1 MKTWD
6 AIVVGAGPAGC
17 AAAYDLAVRG
27 REVLLIDKADFPRQK
42 ACAGGLT
49 IKAAKALRY
58 SIESVVR
65 QKVDRILIEREP
77 GRTTTLA
84 QRSPCCF
91 MTVRQEFDDFCFR
104 QTVSAGARFR
114 RIRAINAIDQD
125 FSDVVLSVDGEMLR
139 ARFVVGADGV
149 HSRIRQL
156 IGMGSGWF
164 WRGFALEA
172 IVPHAGAS
180 AEDLAFD
187 FAPVRE
193 GYGWVFPKG
202 DHLNI
207 GLYSY
212 ADDEKI
218 DRVRLSAYVRSRSAT
233 ADADCIIGQYA
244 GFGAARHNP
253 LPGRVFLAGDAGGFV
268 DPLTGEGI
276 YFAIASG
283 QAAAAAIESNL
294 SSGERAHEEF
304 ARATAPIRAN
314 LAVATSAARWFY
326 RNLDLAYRLISMPLL
341 HKTALNAFANG
352 SDLSRLA
359 DRVRKM
365 LPDAV

>member
-1 MKTWD
+1 MKIWD

-49 IKAAKALRY
+49 IKAVKALRY
-58 SIESVVR
+58 SIEPVVR
-65 QKVDRILIEREP
+65 QKIDRIRIEREP
-77 GRTTTLA
+77 DRTTILGRRFT
-84 QRSPCCF
+84 CCL

-104 QTVSAGARFR
+104 QTVDVGAQFR
-114 RIRAINAIDQD
+114 RIRSIDTVDQS
-125 FSDVVLSVDGEMLR
+125 FTDVTLSVDGETLR
-139 ARFVVGADGV
+139 AKFVVGADGV

-156 IGMGSGWF
+156 TGMGSSWF

-172 IVPHAGAS
+172 IVPHAGAR
-180 AEDLAFD
+180 AEDLTFD
-187 FAPVRE
+187 FAPVRD

-202 DHLNI
+202 NHLNI

-212 ADDEKI
+212 ADNEKI
-218 DRVRLSAYVRSRSAT
+218 DRARLLAYVRHRVAT

-244 GFGAARHNP
+244 GFGAAQHSP
-253 LPGRVFLAGDAGGFV
+253 PPGRIFLAGDAGGFV

-283 QAAAAAIESNL
+283 QAAAVAIESDL
-294 SSGERAHEEF
+294 TSGSPAQEEF
-304 ARATAPIRAN
+304 ARATAPLRAN
-314 LAVATSAARWFY
+314 LAIATSAARWFY
-326 RNLDLAYRLISMPLL
+326 RNLDLAYRLISIPLL
-341 HKTALNAFANG
+341 HKTALNTFSNG

-365 LPDAV
+365 LPDAA